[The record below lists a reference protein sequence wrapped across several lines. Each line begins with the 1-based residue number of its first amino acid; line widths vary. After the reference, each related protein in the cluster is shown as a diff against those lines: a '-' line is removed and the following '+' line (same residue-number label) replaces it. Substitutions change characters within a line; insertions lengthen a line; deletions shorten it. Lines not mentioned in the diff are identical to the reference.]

1 MMTLDYAMSMH
12 LNCSSKLVPHPG
24 KIATVTNPY
33 ESAYSENEMHCKLS
47 MSATTLLPP
56 HSSFP
61 RVHQSATRSNSREHQ
76 IAIRA
81 TLRADKRRIFDAL
94 TLPEYRETWLCLP
107 CSHSNCHTTAS
118 QTGSRFRFDHYV
130 AGTLDLSITGCYH
143 VCRRGKV
150 SFTWH
155 KTEAHPKSEHS
166 SESIVQIRLYG
177 EFASSALCLTHTGHF
192 SPDEY
197 RWHCD
202 MWQLSLNKLQSL
214 F

>member
-1 MMTLDYAMSMH
+1 MH
-12 LNCSSKLVPHPG
+12 SKR
-24 KIATVTNPY
+24 
-33 ESAYSENEMHCKLS
+33 S
-47 MSATTLLPP
+47 MSATTLLTPP
-56 HSSFP
+56 SSFHAS
-61 RVHQSATRSNSREHQ
+61 HQSGTRSHNRERQ

-81 TLRADKRRIFDAL
+81 TLKADKRRIFDAL
-94 TLPEYRETWLCLP
+94 TLPEYMEAWLCLP

-130 AGTLDLSITGCYH
+130 AGTLDLCITGCYQ
-143 VCRRGKV
+143 VCRRGKM
-150 SFTWH
+150 SFAWH
-155 KTEAHPKSEHS
+155 KTDARLQPGNS
-166 SESIVQIRLYG
+166 SESLVLIRLYG
-177 EFASSALCLTHTGHF
+177 EFASSALDLTHTGHF